1 MKTTEIQNT
10 FDTSS
15 ILNLIS
21 RIHSD
26 VADYLQTKLKDLG
39 LEKMASSHG
48 NILYRLTLEEKL
60 TMSDLAKLVNRDKS
74 TVTVLVR
81 KLEEKGF
88 IKREISEEDGRVSY
102 ISLTEEG
109 KSFTQDTSGISKELK
124 EIGYKG
130 FSEEEKN
137 MLLSFL
143 LRISENFSNE
153 LSENSQ
159 KN

>member
-1 MKTTEIQNT
+1 MKTTEIQNSY
-10 FDTSS
+10 DTSS

-26 VADYLQTKLKDLG
+26 VADYLQAKLKDLG

-48 NILYRLTLEEKL
+48 NILYRLTLEEKI

-88 IKREISEEDGRVSY
+88 IKKEVSAEDARVSY
-102 ISLTEEG
+102 ISLTEKG
-109 KSFTQDTSGISKELK
+109 KTFTHDTSGISKDLK

-137 MLLSFL
+137 TLLSYL
-143 LRISENFSNE
+143 IRISENFSQVV
-153 LSENSQ
+153 SE
-159 KN
+159 KA

>member
-1 MKTTEIQNT
+1 MKTTGIQNSY
-10 FDTSS
+10 DTSS

-26 VADYLQTKLKDLG
+26 VADYLQAKLKDLG

-48 NILYRLTLEEKL
+48 NILYRLTLEEKI

-88 IKREISEEDGRVSY
+88 IKREISEEDARVSY
-102 ISLTEEG
+102 ISLTEKG
-109 KSFTQDTSGISKELK
+109 KTFTHDTSGISKDLK

-137 MLLSFL
+137 TLLSYL
-143 LRISENFSNE
+143 IRISENFSQVV
-153 LSENSQ
+153 SE
-159 KN
+159 KA